1 MPIYKTRKCLHVSL
15 CMGGQ
20 GVQVGGYGRL
30 GSTCMW
36 VWEAREYMYVGM
48 GGQGVHV
55 RGYGRAGSTGTWVWE
70 GREYRYVGMRG
81 QGVQVCGRGNANPY
95 LYVGIQRGYITH

>member
-1 MPIYKTRKCLHVSL
+1 M
-15 CMGGQ
+15 
-20 GVQVGGYGRL
+20 QVRGYGRP
-30 GSTCMW
+30 GSTGTW
-36 VWEAREYMYVGM
+36 VWEAREYRYVGM
-48 GGQGVHV
+48 RGQGVQV

-70 GREYRYVGMRG
+70 GREYRYVGVGG